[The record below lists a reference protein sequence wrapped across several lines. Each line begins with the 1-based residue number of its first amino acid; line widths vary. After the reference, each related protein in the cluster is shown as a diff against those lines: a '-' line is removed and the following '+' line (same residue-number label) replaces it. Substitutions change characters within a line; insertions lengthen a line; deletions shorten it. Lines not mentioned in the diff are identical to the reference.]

1 MDCGIFV
8 KYIGYRETPSEE
20 ACVEELKEREPELE
34 IISLLDYHLPGMTGR
49 RELSAEADLICI
61 GVDLAYVLRARYVA
75 DLFFDEGNYGFY
87 GLEVVLDR
95 LAAAAEQEADLQELI
110 EKHGLVV

>member
-1 MDCGIFV
+1 
-8 KYIGYRETPSEE
+8 
-20 ACVEELKEREPELE
+20 
-34 IISLLDYHLPGMTGR
+34 MTGR

-61 GVDLAYVLRARYVA
+61 VVDLAYVLGARYVA

>member
-8 KYIGYRETPSEE
+8 KYIGYREAPSEE

-49 RELSAEADLICI
+49 RELSAEADT
-61 GVDLAYVLRARYVA
+61 DLHRRRSGLCLTCPLCGGS
-75 DLFFDEGNYGFY
+75 LF
-87 GLEVVLDR
+87 
-95 LAAAAEQEADLQELI
+95 
-110 EKHGLVV
+110 

>member
-1 MDCGIFV
+1 MSYV
-8 KYIGYRETPSEE
+8 PAMWR
-20 ACVEELKEREPELE
+20 
-34 IISLLDYHLPGMTGR
+34 IS
-49 RELSAEADLICI
+49 
-61 GVDLAYVLRARYVA
+61 
-75 DLFFDEGNYGFY
+75 FFDEGNYGFY